1 MGGRSRLSIN
11 ICAYSSLSHTLSA
24 SSTTA
29 GGRSRS
35 RRRRRRRRRRS
46 RMMHPA
52 TEPQKQP
59 QGQPWPVMMQQQQ
72 QHQLQHQRPSPS
84 PNMHQNQPLTPQQQQ
99 QPYMMQP
106 THSTTDV
113 SSGYP
118 SSNSNTQSPGEV
130 RTLWIGDLQLYSMNE
145 NYINSCLVH
154 IGEVVNIN
162 IIRTKQTMATTS
174 NGYIEFNSHLAAKRV
189 LQTFTGALMPQTKQA
204 VLIARA
210 FQTN

>member
-1 MGGRSRLSIN
+1 
-11 ICAYSSLSHTLSA
+11 
-24 SSTTA
+24 
-29 GGRSRS
+29 
-35 RRRRRRRRRRS
+35 
-46 RMMHPA
+46 MHPA

-130 RTLWIGDLQLYSMNE
+130 RTLWIGDLQYWMDE
-145 NYINSCLVH
+145 NYIYSCFLH
-154 IGEVVNIN
+154 TGEVKKIAVFFCSSSHISFSLFYLFFKFRDLLCLSL
-162 IIRTKQTMATTS
+162 IDVVFLFVFEIRLCFAL
-174 NGYIEFNSHLAAKRV
+174 FHLV
-189 LQTFTGALMPQTKQA
+189 LFWGASSLY
-204 VLIARA
+204 R
-210 FQTN
+210 